1 MANTMNYPDIYYRV
15 RPYALQVISQWRHA
29 KAPISASTLDAMTD
43 HVCALALQEDPSM
56 QYYYPESDL
65 HTAQFGGGLFR
76 DIIGII
82 LIGELFGRRRRPYPP
97 PPPPPPYPPRP
108 RPY

>member
-1 MANTMNYPDIYYRV
+1 MAIAMNYPDIYYRIH
-15 RPYALQVISQWRHA
+15 PYALQVISQWKQA
-29 KAPISASTLDAMTD
+29 NAPINENTLSAMTD
-43 HVCALALQEDPSM
+43 HVCAMALQDDPSL
-56 QYYYPESDL
+56 QYYYPEGDL

-82 LIGELFGRRRRPYPP
+82 LIGELFGRRRRRH
-97 PPPPPPYPPRP
+97 PPRP